1 MDKKIITMDEVLSG
15 YEIYFAGISNSNIPN
30 KVFSKP
36 INFIDVKQ
44 TKSRFFLDLLTQLDG
59 LSYGNKSLAMD
70 KWVSLD
76 CGLIPSGFIGLAK
89 KIENTSEKVLSK
101 LDLNSNYDG
110 LIPHTEFCAIPKME
124 QNHFIGHTCASIE
137 PGKKLGLLSKLLGI
151 RMLGIENYTGVAQYT
166 NNAVKTH
173 SQISDLELISAITP
187 SHSEKS
193 MTFIYTHPVSKCFD
207 TEMYDTLPKIYET
220 KPEIK
225 TPDFYLNPH
234 SIKEKISLQQK
245 IETGNKFSII
255 YPGQIYDNDN
265 LLIPIKQG

>member
-1 MDKKIITMDEVLSG
+1 MDKKIITMDEVLKD
-15 YEIYFAGISNSNIPN
+15 YEIYFAGISNSNIPK
-30 KVFSKP
+30 KVFGKS

-59 LSYGNKSLAMD
+59 ISYGNKSMAMD

-76 CGLIPSGFIGLAK
+76 CGLIPSGFMGLSK
-89 KIENTSEKVLSK
+89 KIENTSEEILSK
-101 LDLNSNYDG
+101 LDLNSNYTG

-124 QNHFIGHTCASIE
+124 PNHFIGHTCASIE
-137 PGKKLGLLSKLLGI
+137 PGKKLGLISKLLGI

-193 MTFIYTHPVSKCFD
+193 MTFIYTHSIPECFD
-207 TEMYDTLPKIYET
+207 SEMYDTLPSIYET
-220 KPEIK
+220 KPKIK

-234 SIKEKISLQQK
+234 NIKEKLSLQKK
-245 IETGNKFSII
+245 IESGKKFSII
-255 YPGQIYDNDN
+255 YPGQVKENDT
-265 LLIPIKQG
+265 LLIPIKEN